1 MADNTPSTVLIVQPP
16 STDGSENVALTE
28 ALRRIAE
35 LESKLASTQATAETA
50 LTAAVSAEI
59 ATMEEP
65 EPIAET
71 VTTMEVP
78 ESSDDGPKSEVPEQS
93 KKGWWHHWI

>member
-1 MADNTPSTVLIVQPP
+1 MENNTPSTVLIVQPP

-59 ATMEEP
+59 ATMEAEP
-65 EPIAET
+65 KT

-78 ESSDDGPKSEVPEQS
+78 ESSDDGPKSEEPAQS
-93 KKGWWHHWI
+93 KKGWWQHWI